1 MPLLRGGRRSP
12 ALLLLA
18 ALLAACGERRAER
31 PEFPPD
37 LAWSF
42 LVQQVAF
49 GPRYAGHRGHE
60 SGLAWLREQ
69 MELRA
74 DTVLLQPF
82 TDTVADGGALRLTNV
97 VARWHPDSVNRVL
110 LVAHWDT
117 RRRAE
122 GSRDE
127 PDRRRPVPGANDGAA
142 PTAVLVT
149 LAELFKQQPPPVGVD
164 LLLADGDD
172 FGPGADDLY
181 LGTRRYLATLQ
192 GTKPRYAVVLDL
204 VGERNAKFPREGA
217 SLRAAP
223 QLVERV
229 WSVARQLDL
238 DTVFVADSAPAVPDE
253 RVRLL
258 AAAGIP
264 AVLVTD
270 PQYGAAN
277 RFQHSVDDVVA
288 LLDRETLWAVG
299 EVLAEV
305 VYRGFPEERR

>member
-1 MPLLRGGRRSP
+1 MSGGRRAL
-12 ALLLLA
+12 ALLCLA
-18 ALLAACGERRAER
+18 ALAACGERRAER
-31 PEFPPD
+31 PDFPPD

-60 SGLAWLREQ
+60 AELAWLAEQ
-69 MELRA
+69 MGMRA
-74 DTVLLQPF
+74 DSVVLQPF
-82 TDTVADGGALRLTNV
+82 TDTVADGGAVKLANV
-97 VARWHPDSVNRVL
+97 LARWHPDSANRVL

-122 GSRDE
+122 SSRDSL
-127 PDRRRPVPGANDGAA
+127 DRRRPVPGANDGAA
-142 PTAVLVT
+142 PTAVLVA

-181 LGTRRYLATLQ
+181 LGTRRYLASLQ
-192 GTKPRYAVVLDL
+192 GPKPRYAVVLDL

-223 QLVERV
+223 RLVDRV
-229 WSVARQLDL
+229 WTIARQLDL
-238 DTVFVADSAPAVPDE
+238 DTVFVADSVPPVPDE

-258 AAAGIP
+258 GAAGIP

-305 VYRGFPEERR
+305 VYRGMPEERR